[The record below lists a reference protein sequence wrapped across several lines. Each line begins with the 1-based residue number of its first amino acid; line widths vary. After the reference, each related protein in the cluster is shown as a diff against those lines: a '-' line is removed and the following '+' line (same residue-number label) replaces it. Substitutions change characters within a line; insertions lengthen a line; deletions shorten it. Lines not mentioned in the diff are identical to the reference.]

1 MVGFRPSRFFF
12 FKINQMIRPIL
23 FSVISRMGETTK
35 SSIYN
40 DSLKCFNL
48 VHITVLHFFTKRANV
63 NVNVC
68 PNFREK
74 AVKTQIIL
82 AVVAY

>member
-1 MVGFRPSRFFF
+1 
-12 FKINQMIRPIL
+12 MIRPIL
-23 FSVISRMGETTK
+23 LSVIPRMLQEEHKTTK

-40 DSLKCFNL
+40 NFSLKCFNL
-48 VHITVLHFFTKRANV
+48 VHNTVLHFITKRANV

-82 AVVAY
+82 AVVAAY

>member
-1 MVGFRPSRFFF
+1 
-12 FKINQMIRPIL
+12 MIRPIL
-23 FSVISRMGETTK
+23 LSVISRMGETTK

-40 DSLKCFNL
+40 DFSLKCFNL
-48 VHITVLHFFTKRANV
+48 VHITVLHFITKRANV

-68 PNFREK
+68 PNFRKK

>member
-1 MVGFRPSRFFF
+1 
-12 FKINQMIRPIL
+12 MIRPIL
-23 FSVISRMGETTK
+23 LSVIPRMLQEEHKTTK

-40 DSLKCFNL
+40 NFSLKCFNL
-48 VHITVLHFFTKRANV
+48 VHITVLHFITKRANV